1 MGWNRRRCF
10 SPSQPEQ
17 GLVAIYFLIFWFSS
31 VSGEA
36 PLSAAAAAGWTGGCL
51 FQVFGCVPKDTLNTY
66 MDVMS
71 IPYDFFANDCQVCR
85 VCAPVFC
92 KKNTH
97 DSNQILQVIF
107 KITSRITRQCSHQ
120 QLNYFYFL
128 FLPLAGVNITAK
140 ARSIL

>member
-1 MGWNRRRCF
+1 M
-10 SPSQPEQ
+10 
-17 GLVAIYFLIFWFSS
+17 IFLLMIAKSAES
-31 VSGEA
+31 V
-36 PLSAAAAAGWTGGCL
+36 L
-51 FQVFGCVPKDTLNTY
+51 Q
-66 MDVMS
+66 
-71 IPYDFFANDCQVCR
+71 FFVK
-85 VCAPVFC
+85 

-107 KITSRITRQCSHQ
+107 KITSRITRQCGHQ

>member
-1 MGWNRRRCF
+1 M
-10 SPSQPEQ
+10 
-17 GLVAIYFLIFWFSS
+17 IFLLMIAKSAES
-31 VSGEA
+31 V
-36 PLSAAAAAGWTGGCL
+36 L
-51 FQVFGCVPKDTLNTY
+51 Q
-66 MDVMS
+66 
-71 IPYDFFANDCQVCR
+71 FFV
-85 VCAPVFC
+85 